1 MNGKKVGREVGLL
14 CRNVGFGELA
24 TQGDR
29 LRLGATQ
36 MTADISDGR
45 SDDPGCNVASELRQV
60 QVRGFGGR

>member
-1 MNGKKVGREVGLL
+1 MEVRREVGPL
-14 CRNVGFGELA
+14 CRYVEFNELA

-60 QVRGFGGR
+60 HVRGFGGR